1 MPDLDKNREPRNRRT
16 LAEGTERETGRL
28 EAFSDGIFAIA
39 ITLLILDV
47 RLPQSEGN
55 GHLLRSLLA
64 LWPSYFA
71 LVFSFVMIGIYWSQH
86 HYVFKLYRN
95 TDHLFNLLHLL
106 FLLSISVLP
115 FPTRVLADYVESEP
129 DRATGIAFYTLA
141 LLFPA
146 ATWFATWIYAMWGR
160 RIVDPKLNPKF
171 VRRLTVQ
178 YGGSVALYVKVPLDP
193 AQPCSGVVD
202 QVAPGLLKL
211 THPAQAVL
219 LQLVDG
225 PEDQHC
231 PRQRHRCQR

>member
-1 MPDLDKNREPRNRRT
+1 LAIGRKNAGPNRGPRNRRA

-47 RLPQSEGN
+47 RLPQSEGK

-115 FPTRVLADYVESEP
+115 FPTRVLADYIESEP
-129 DRATGIAFYTLA
+129 DRATGIALYTLA

-146 ATWFATWIYAMWGR
+146 ATWFATWIYAVWGR

-178 YGGSVALYVKVPLDP
+178 YGGSVALYLM
-193 AQPCSGVVD
+193 AFLLT
-202 QVAPGLLKL
+202 VAVNVWAGLVLAVGLTLLYLLPPPRPRYDEPG
-211 THPAQAVL
+211 P
-219 LQLVDG
+219 
-225 PEDQHC
+225 
-231 PRQRHRCQR
+231 